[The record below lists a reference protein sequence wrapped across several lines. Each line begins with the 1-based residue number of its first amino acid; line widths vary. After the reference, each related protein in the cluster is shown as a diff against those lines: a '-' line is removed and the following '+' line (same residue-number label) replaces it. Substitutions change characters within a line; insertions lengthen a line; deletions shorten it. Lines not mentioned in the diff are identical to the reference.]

1 MSYVHKRFKV
11 ETIPVV
17 KPDRG
22 EITYKPFVR
31 ISVDGRGCSIQ
42 GCNCS
47 SDNFIS
53 VSDGKTILKIDL
65 TASQAEAIRGGV
77 LYLGE
82 A

>member
-1 MSYVHKRFKV
+1 MGYVHKRFKV
-11 ETIPVV
+11 ETIPVE

-22 EITYKPFVR
+22 SITYKPFVR
-31 ISVDGRGCSIQ
+31 ISVDGRGCSLQ

-47 SDNFIS
+47 PDNFIS

-65 TASQAEAIRGGV
+65 TDSQAEAVRKGV

-82 A
+82 V